1 MPCTDGG
8 VPYPPTPRELRQRK
22 VPAMLCAVLGT
33 MTSEQLEA
41 TLQRIDWK
49 EAGVSREDLVQWW
62 KDHQAEDMRR
72 RAEARISASI
82 EAVRATALR
91 KLSSAELHALGL
103 TRQGHRK

>member
-8 VPYPPTPRELRQRK
+8 VPYPPTPRQLRQRK

-62 KDHQAEDMRR
+62 KDHQAEDARR
-72 RAEARISASI
+72 KAAERVQADKL
-82 EAVRATALR
+82 ALR
-91 KLSSAELHALGL
+91 DSALSKLSKAELHALGL
-103 TRQGHRK
+103 TRQGHAK